1 VITAVILTI
10 FPTLGPIGG
19 YVLPAA
25 SMTKEIYPY
34 HPMKSLAANLWQVEG
49 TLANGLPRNMTVY
62 RLPDG
67 RLLLYSV
74 VAMHAA
80 DMEALE
86 KLGRP
91 AIMVMPHDRHQM
103 DAPFYKRRYPDLRVL
118 APEPQHPRKVPVDG
132 DLGELGALGINAY
145 VPPGTT
151 YHEVVLELP
160 VQGGQAGEG
169 GMTGVALCTT
179 ELLGNLSGDPSLP
192 RLMGLLLRPLG
203 PPGGGFGVA
212 RVVRWREVSDRQ
224 RVRTWLR
231 SLAERPELRMVLVGH
246 GRPVTDDPCA
256 SLRRAAAQV

>member
-1 VITAVILTI
+1 
-10 FPTLGPIGG
+10 
-19 YVLPAA
+19 
-25 SMTKEIYPY
+25 MKIYPY
-34 HPMKSLAANLWQVEG
+34 HPLQSLAGNLWQVAG

-118 APEPQHPRKVPVDG
+118 APEPRHARKVPVDG
-132 DLGELGALGINAY
+132 DLSELGALGINAY
-145 VPPGTT
+145 VLPGTT
-151 YHEVVLELP
+151 YREVVLELP
-160 VQGGQAGEG
+160 VEG
-169 GMTGVALCTT
+169 GTGGMALCTT
-179 ELLGNLSGDPSLP
+179 ELLGNLSGLSG
-192 RLMGLLLRPLG
+192 LMGLLLRLLG
-203 PPGGGFGVA
+203 PPGGGLGVA

-224 RVRTWLR
+224 RVRAWMK
-231 SLAERPELRMVLVGH
+231 SLAERSDLRMVLVGH
-246 GRPVTDDPCA
+246 GSPLLENARD
-256 SLRRAAAQV
+256 SLRRAARHV